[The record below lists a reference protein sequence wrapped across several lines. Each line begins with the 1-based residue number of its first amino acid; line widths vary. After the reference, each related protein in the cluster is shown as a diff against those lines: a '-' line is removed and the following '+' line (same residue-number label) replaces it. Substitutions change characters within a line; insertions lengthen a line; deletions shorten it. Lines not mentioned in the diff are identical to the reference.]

1 MRLGDISSVAI
12 IGIYLANRE
21 VISMHSINRNV
32 VVIKAQQPFLDW
44 INQHPD
50 LDLSS
55 PVTFEELQPD
65 CTALLVPDLFGPD
78 EVLDYLAAFKLRLF
92 EMELESWHRDPAT
105 WPQNRTLQMF
115 DAWFAFEIHSMVWD
129 MANEAIV
136 KEEEGP
142 SFETVGLDIET
153 YRQRVKDAFFP
164 ERFHEGLPALWEG
177 QQAVSDYR
185 KLTGDIAGTL
195 DLMLT
200 YVEAGTRF
208 TNTYGDIDESFYGSL
223 EAMLDDFADLLLA
236 HPEPYAEADIAQRLG
251 LLEREV
257 YGIGWGY
264 GDYTSDRIGE
274 IKAYFG
280 DL

>member
-1 MRLGDISSVAI
+1 MRLSVNSTATT
-12 IGIYLANRE
+12 GIYLAKRE

-32 VVIKAQQPFLDW
+32 VVIKAQQPFLEW
-44 INQHPD
+44 INQQPD

-55 PVTFEELQPD
+55 PVSLEELHQD

-78 EVLDYLAAFKLRLF
+78 EVLDYLTSFKLELF
-92 EMELESWHRDPAT
+92 EMELESWHRDPET
-105 WPQNRTLQMF
+105 WPQNRTPQMF
-115 DAWFAFEIHSMVWD
+115 DTWFALEIHSMVWD
-129 MANEAIV
+129 TVNEAIV
-136 KEEEGP
+136 KEEGGP
-142 SFETVGLDIET
+142 SFTTVGLDIEA

-164 ERFHEGLPALWEG
+164 ARFHEGLPTLWEG
-177 QQAVSDYR
+177 QRAVSDYR

-208 TNTYGDIDESFYGSL
+208 TNTYGDIDESFYESL

-236 HPEPYAEADIAQRLG
+236 HPELYTEKGIPQRLV

-264 GDYTSDRIGE
+264 GDYASDLIGE
-274 IKAYFG
+274 IKAHFG